1 MYTTKERI
9 AIARVVS
16 DMIKADNIIEESEIE
31 MLNKFKSIY
40 NIDSH
45 ILGEARHVKFSTA
58 VSNLDSLEDN
68 EKIEI
73 FKSIQ
78 SMAIADG
85 VCVPR
90 EALLLLALRYAF
102 GIVRDPNNQKKFIIN
117 HNSMI
122 VLSD

>member
-9 AIARVVS
+9 AIARIVS
-16 DMIKADNIIEESEIE
+16 DLIKADNIIAKSEIE
-31 MLNKFKSIY
+31 MLNKFKSAY

-45 ILGEARHVKFSTA
+45 ILSEARHIKFSTA
-58 VSNLDSLEDN
+58 VTTLGSLEDE

-73 FKSIQ
+73 FKTIQ

-90 EALLLLALRYAF
+90 EAMLLLAFVML
-102 GIVRDPNNQKKFIIN
+102 
-117 HNSMI
+117 
-122 VLSD
+122 